1 MMRCIE
7 CGHDLIEKEK
17 TYVANLDHCVI
28 VIKNVPA
35 LVCEHCKEVY
45 YTDDVFEK
53 IETTVNKLKNII
65 NDVAIIDYNKQA
77 A

>member
-1 MMRCIE
+1 MRCIE
-7 CGHDLIEKEK
+7 CGHDLIKKEK
-17 TYVANLDHCVI
+17 TYVANLDNCVI